1 MNDDIYSQTM
11 SEARGIRNNNPL
23 NIVKGCNWK
32 GERPVQKDKV
42 FEEFESMQ
50 MGLRAGIKLIKNHI
64 NGFNGRRR
72 PCNTIRK
79 LIYTWAPPNENDTPA
94 YIATVCRHTGLS
106 QYEIIH
112 SGDRRNIIAIAR
124 AMAYVEC
131 GVWLEPELFE
141 SAYDLL

>member
-1 MNDDIYSQTM
+1 MRNV
-11 SEARGIRNNNPL
+11 RGIRNNNPL
-23 NIVKGCNWK
+23 NIIKGCNWK
-32 GERPVQKDKV
+32 GERPIQKDKH

-79 LIYTWAPPNENDTPA
+79 LINTWAPITENDTQS
-94 YIATVCRHTGLS
+94 YIATVCKHTGLS
-106 QYEIIH
+106 PNEIIH
-112 SGDRRNIIAIAR
+112 SDDRRNIIAIAR

-131 GVWLEPELFE
+131 GEWLDQKIFE